1 MKRIMPICGLV
12 WGLILA
18 GMAAKAVA
26 ADMAVKAPMARPTM
40 EQIYDWT
47 GFYIGANGSYNWQ
60 SVGFPDPA
68 VTQMHANGAMGG
80 LTVGADYHMS
90 QVVAGILG
98 DVDFG
103 NVGVTAANGNF
114 MSESANEKLFATI
127 RGRIGY
133 AFGPVLIY
141 GTAGVAFASLDQG
154 ENCPVGATGGFC
166 MVPRWQDPKNPKAGP
181 YSLTGNALY
190 VGGVWGGGVEWMFAR
205 NWTVKGE
212 YLYSN
217 LGQASFNLGTAPSGV
232 ATSPRDV
239 TLTQQQVRLGIN
251 YRFSSH

>member
-1 MKRIMPICGLV
+1 MKGKLLIGL
-12 WGLILA
+12 LA
-18 GMAAKAVA
+18 TFAASAAMAA
-26 ADMAVKAPMARPTM
+26 DLAVKAPMAGAASV
-40 EQIYDWT
+40 QIYDWT
-47 GFYIGANGSYNWQ
+47 GFYLGANGSYNWQ
-60 SVGFPDPA
+60 SIGFPDPT

-80 LTVGADYHMS
+80 ITVGADYQMDR
-90 QVVAGILG
+90 VVAGILG

-103 NVGVTAANGNF
+103 DVGVTVANGSV
-114 MSESANEKLFATI
+114 MTESANEKLFATI
-127 RGRIGY
+127 RGRIG
-133 AFGPVLIY
+133 FLVVPQLLLY

-154 ENCPVGATGGFC
+154 ENCPTGVTSTGSFC
-166 MVPRWQDPKNPKAGP
+166 GPGMTRSGRINAGP

-190 VGGVWGGGVEWMFAR
+190 VGGVWGGGAEWMFAP
-205 NWTVKGE
+205 NWTTKVE

-239 TLTQQQVRLGIN
+239 TLTQQQVRLGVN